1 MVYPLQNKQM
11 LILTNSLS
19 GECMV
24 EKGAE
29 KSTELMGA
37 DITNIN

>member
-1 MVYPLQNKQM
+1 M
-11 LILTNSLS
+11 LILTNPHS

-29 KSTELMGA
+29 KSTELMRA
-37 DITNIN
+37 ENTNIN